1 MQHSIPVVG
10 EEIVKWTT
18 ASFHLSKRELS
29 VAGDVDIKI
38 YKEMVPSSRRFS
50 SPFLHHLIR
59 QSRPTPAGKREASR
73 GR

>member
-18 ASFHLSKRELS
+18 ASFHLTKRELS

-38 YKEMVPSSRRFS
+38 YKKMVPLTKISIFTQVLVTIS
-50 SPFLHHLIR
+50 SPPDSPKQAHTCR
-59 QSRPTPAGKREASR
+59 KT
-73 GR
+73 